1 MPSSGPRISSIN
13 LSPIEP
19 ISSSLKS
26 ISRNPF
32 DTLIKMKEMKVAI
45 AYKKG
50 GELSIA
56 VGHSGDE
63 HISITVRAW
72 GKDWQKE
79 CRSYGGG
86 RLKLISEEPLELS
99 IEGSATSLDN
109 NSIPLYMERRII
121 KELTPHVVAA
131 LAAAKK

>member
-1 MPSSGPRISSIN
+1 MPSSDPIISSIK
-13 LSPIEP
+13 LSPVAP
-19 ISSSLKS
+19 ISSRLKS

-32 DTLIKMKEMKVAI
+32 DSLIKIKEIKVAI
-45 AYKKG
+45 AYKRG

-72 GKDWQKE
+72 GKDWQKA
-79 CRSYGGG
+79 CQSYGGG
-86 RLKLISEEPLELS
+86 RLKLISKEPLELS
-99 IEGSATSLDN
+99 LEGSATSLDN

-121 KELTPHVVAA
+121 KELTPHVITA